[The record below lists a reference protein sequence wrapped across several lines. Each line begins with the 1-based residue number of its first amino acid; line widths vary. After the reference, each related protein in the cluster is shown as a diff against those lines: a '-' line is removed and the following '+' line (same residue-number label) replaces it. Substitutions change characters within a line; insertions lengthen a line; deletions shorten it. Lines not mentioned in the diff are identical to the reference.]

1 MLQQSNLNW
10 PSPVQV
16 LQKRV
21 LEAEAAVRK
30 QEQEKTALRVEVEQY
45 ESRLLEYQEKVRE
58 MEEMW
63 EAKITSLQ
71 VSSNALM

>member
-1 MLQQSNLNW
+1 M
-10 PSPVQV
+10 

-21 LEAEAAVRK
+21 VVAEAAVRK
-30 QEQEKTALRVEVEQY
+30 QEQEKTALRVQVEQY
-45 ESRLLEYQEKVRE
+45 ESRLLEYQAKVKE

-63 EAKITSLQ
+63 EAKIISLQ